1 MGPIPTV
8 GSGFDKLTIR
18 VKFSNFDW
26 DEEFI
31 LSEVEGIPTVGSE
44 IWALNDAQIFY
55 IILKWQKENTE

>member
-1 MGPIPTV
+1 
-8 GSGFDKLTIR
+8 

-44 IWALNDAQIFY
+44 I
-55 IILKWQKENTE
+55 